1 MNYVELDS
9 YSRKWIFTHA
19 SMPVEADDLAQIKPF
34 TQARSAQLWR
44 EHVSSQSPD
53 ADHFEKGDWPA
64 DQKIWSQSFDWQSAW
79 DGDDIDLPDA
89 ISAELSWEDNTTVFF
104 CYEKYNVVE
113 TKWGVFKRNWKN
125 FLFFD
130 DGPLLLG
137 RKKKQAVWFKSNGTF
152 QIGHRPDRTS
162 SGE

>member
-19 SMPVEADDLAQIKPF
+19 SMPVEAADLEQIKPL

-44 EHVSSQSPD
+44 EHISSQSPD
-53 ADHFEKGDWPA
+53 ADHFEKGDWA
-64 DQKIWSQSFDWQSAW
+64 FDKNIWSEAVDWQQAW
-79 DGDDIDLPDA
+79 DCDENDLPSE
-89 ISAELSWEDNTTVFF
+89 ISEIIDWEDNTTVYF
-104 CYEKYNVVE
+104 CYEKYNIIE

-130 DGPLLLG
+130 DGPMLIG
-137 RKKKQAVWFKSNGTF
+137 RKKKQVLWFSSNGTF
-152 QIGHRPDRTS
+152 KHANRG
-162 SGE
+162 